1 MQHEKNSQKRQNLN
15 ESIKKEVD
23 SILINLHCIE
33 NNLKSEADKKA
44 ALEKEKEQKNQN
56 S

>member
-1 MQHEKNSQKRQNLN
+1 MQHEKTSEKKQDLN
-15 ESIKKEVD
+15 ESIRQEVD